1 MDEKRTSLF
10 SLRLV
15 MSNNWQEGT
24 GCIYLNYSLQPG
36 LGTCRDFLRQFVR
49 DLRCTVI
56 AVSRISFSRTRYS
69 FSAKK
74 INSSA
79 IFILFFCR
87 SNSHLPATAV
97 DVCRARKTNVV
108 AFFCH
113 RRNVAICW
121 TYSFAVNYKRLPHQV
136 IILIVVPSW
145 FVSCA
150 KLWTSNCWIVSQL
163 VYFLVQLSRC
173 CCSCVNRSEFAELC
187 CPVCNAK

>member
-1 MDEKRTSLF
+1 MFFPTYEFARGNERFCFAFLCACRGGSRNK
-10 SLRLV
+10 LV
-15 MSNNWQEGT
+15 
-24 GCIYLNYSLQPG
+24 P
-36 LGTCRDFLRQFVR
+36 DFLSQLVC

-69 FSAKK
+69 FSAINK
-74 INSSA
+74 IKSRA
-79 IFILFFCR
+79 IFILFFCS

-108 AFFCH
+108 AFF
-113 RRNVAICW
+113 VTAGTLQFVEPILSPSI
-121 TYSFAVNYKRLPHQV
+121 TSGFLIRLLFLSLFRLELFLAQN
-136 IILIVVPSW
+136 
-145 FVSCA
+145 
-150 KLWTSNCWIVSQL
+150 WTSNCWIVSQL